1 MKKKIFKSL
10 MICII
15 IISIGF
21 NKSYGAEEEGTR
33 EKLKIYFAQSFVEL
47 GDALNLMINKGQ
59 LYIYNLTT
67 NDMAKLVY
75 APSEIT
81 TNSIIDNYV
90 RFHIAPT
97 ENKYKVIIENH
108 NEGIDIANA
117 EIPFIPVELYNFAI
131 GNVSDY
137 DINFFEVDKTIH
149 PDGKKTA
156 WNYARSFFTVF
167 SRGVLYLCTAFLII
181 VLIWHGINVVLIT
194 IENPLKLKEHIDGFK
209 KFGTSVL
216 MLVAIFFIMTLSVYG
231 SKYLLKNFV
240 DLPTGDEFPIRVTAE
255 EAGIEFST
263 NYTGYC
269 RYLAEITN
277 VKMADQKFEKAFKYI
292 LATLLNLLCTGIM
305 IVRLFFIG
313 VLSII
318 APIMPVLYALDV
330 CDIKTKF
337 VLWTKTYILVAM
349 SNVVFLIIS
358 LLFFESLM

>member
-1 MKKKIFKSL
+1 

-21 NKSYGAEEEGTR
+21 NKSYGAEEGTR
-33 EKLKIYFAQSFVEL
+33 EKLKIYFAQAFVEF
-47 GDALNLMINKGQ
+47 GDTLNLMINKSQ

-90 RFHIAPT
+90 RFHNAPT
-97 ENKYKVIIENH
+97 EDKYKVVIENH
-108 NEGIDIANA
+108 NEGIDLANA

-131 GNVSDY
+131 SNVSDY

-156 WNYARSFFTVF
+156 WNYARSFFMVF
-167 SRGVLYLCTAFLII
+167 SRGVLYLCTAFLIT

-216 MLVAIFFIMTLSVYG
+216 MLVAILFTMTLSVYG

-292 LATLLNLLCTGIM
+292 LATLLNLLCTIIM

-318 APIMPVLYALDV
+318 APIMPVLYALDIY
-330 CDIKTKF
+330 DIKTKF
-337 VLWTKTYILVAM
+337 VLWIKTYILVAM